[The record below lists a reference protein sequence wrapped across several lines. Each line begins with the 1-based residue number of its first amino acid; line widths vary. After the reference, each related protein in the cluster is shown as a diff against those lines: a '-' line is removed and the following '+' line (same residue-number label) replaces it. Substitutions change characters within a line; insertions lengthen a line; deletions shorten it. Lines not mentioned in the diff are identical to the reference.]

1 MVDGAPA
8 GFLQITAVPNGGAGA
23 VPMNS
28 TALTAGDG
36 SFSLS
41 TYESGDGVSAGD
53 YSLTFVWGEMNLLNG
68 RYAGDK
74 LNGKYADA
82 AASEVKL
89 TIAAGAE
96 PKDLGTIE
104 LSTQ

>member
-1 MVDGAPA
+1 
-8 GFLQITAVPNGGAGA
+8 
-23 VPMNS
+23 
-28 TALTAGDG
+28 
-36 SFSLS
+36 
-41 TYESGDGVSAGD
+41 
-53 YSLTFVWGEMNLLNG
+53 MNLLNG